1 MVTSE
6 LASQFGSIENVVA
19 LSVDQYTSG
28 SLILM
33 VSYGAHFAFILF
45 FLLTCKFKVVT
56 NWQFKILQF
65 CFQAVYNFGSIIPLN
80 YIGVNRY

>member
-45 FLLTCKFKVVT
+45 FLAMA
-56 NWQFKILQF
+56 WQL
-65 CFQAVYNFGSIIPLN
+65 AP
-80 YIGVNRY
+80 RYRIVPVSACCANS